1 MYCAAINKNREGMRE
16 VNMKDL
22 ELTSKEPGNQTEGKT
37 ESFYSSE
44 YFDNNENKNKK
55 LASKA
60 SVICYGFGDL
70 ASQFVWTFV
79 GSYLTLF
86 YTDVVGLTPIVVSAI
101 MLGARIW
108 DAVNDPMMGAV
119 AERTRSKW
127 GRFRPYIAFGCPA
140 LALFGVLTFTNP
152 FGGSS
157 AAGVIWAAVTYI
169 VAGMLYTLVNI
180 PYAALSGVMTEDADQ
195 RNKINTSRNIGMN
208 VGMIIVNSCSAGLA
222 LHFSGKGSE
231 VATGHGYMMTAI
243 VYSLIAIPLFL
254 IVFYTAKEYVA
265 PVSNNTKFS
274 FKDTINNLVR
284 NKYLMIVTGIMALQM
299 TAFMG
304 RIAVCAFYV
313 IYCLGSF
320 TMIALIMTIPSIGAV
335 IGSLFVPYL
344 AKKIGKRNVLMYS
357 MLIQA
362 VGLLVIY
369 CAPFD
374 NMTMVIVGCCIF
386 GLFNVGFPMTLSMVA
401 DSVDYMEL
409 KTGIRTDG
417 TAYATY
423 GLATKLGNALG
434 GSIGVLLLSAFG
446 YVANA
451 QQTAT
456 ALKGINIV
464 VNLIPALLFIG
475 AALLCLLWR
484 MTDEQADDIR
494 IALTKKKEQ
503 VN

>member
-1 MYCAAINKNREGMRE
+1 MDNVELGLKETKTQSEAQ
-16 VNMKDL
+16 KD
-22 ELTSKEPGNQTEGKT
+22 N
-37 ESFYSSE
+37 FYGPD
-44 YFDNNENKNKK
+44 YFAENDNKNKK
-55 LASKA
+55 MASKSA
-60 SVICYGFGDL
+60 VICYGFGDL
-70 ASQFVWTFV
+70 ASQFIWTFV
-79 GSYLTLF
+79 GSYLTIF
-86 YTDVVGLTPIVVSAI
+86 YTDVVGLTPIIVSAI

-108 DAVNDPMMGAV
+108 DAVNDPLMGAI
-119 AERTRSKW
+119 AERTRTKW

-140 LALFGVLTFTNP
+140 LALFGVMTFTNP
-152 FGGSS
+152 FNGLST
-157 AAGVIWAAVTYI
+157 AGVIWAAVTYI

-222 LHFSGKGSE
+222 LYFSGSGAQ
-231 VATGHGYMMTAI
+231 VANGYGYMMVAL
-243 VYSLIAIPLFL
+243 VYSIIAVPLFFV
-254 IVFYTAKEYVA
+254 VFFTSKEYVA
-265 PVSNNTKFS
+265 PVNNIAKFS
-274 FKDTINNLVR
+274 FKDTFANLVH

-320 TMIALIMTIPSIGAV
+320 TMIAFIMTIPSIGAV
-335 IGSLFVPYL
+335 IVSLFVPYL
-344 AKKIGKRNVLMYS
+344 AKKMGKRNVLMYS

-369 CAPFD
+369 LAPFD
-374 NMTMVIVGCCIF
+374 NMTMVIIGCCIF

-423 GLATKLGNALG
+423 GLATKVGNALG
-434 GSIGVLLLSAFG
+434 GSVGVLLLSAFG

-451 QQTAT
+451 QQTAG
-456 ALKGINIV
+456 ALRGINIV
-464 VNLIPALLFIG
+464 VNLIPAVLFIL
-475 AALLCLLWR
+475 AAALCLLWK
-484 MTDEQADDIR
+484 MTDAQADDIR
-494 IALTKKKEQ
+494 IALDHKQ
-503 VN
+503 R

>member
-1 MYCAAINKNREGMRE
+1 MRIINMDNVELGLKETKTQSE
-16 VNMKDL
+16 AQKD
-22 ELTSKEPGNQTEGKT
+22 N
-37 ESFYSSE
+37 FYGPD
-44 YFDNNENKNKK
+44 YFAENDNKNKK
-55 LASKA
+55 MASKSA
-60 SVICYGFGDL
+60 VICYGFGDL
-70 ASQFVWTFV
+70 ASQFIWTFV
-79 GSYLTLF
+79 GSYLTIF
-86 YTDVVGLTPIVVSAI
+86 YTDVVGLTPIIVSAI

-108 DAVNDPMMGAV
+108 DAVNDPLMGAI
-119 AERTRSKW
+119 AERTRTKW

-140 LALFGVLTFTNP
+140 LALFGVMTFTNP
-152 FGGSS
+152 FNGLST
-157 AAGVIWAAVTYI
+157 AGVIWAAVTYI

-222 LHFSGKGSE
+222 LYFSGSGAQ
-231 VATGHGYMMTAI
+231 VANGYGYMMVAL
-243 VYSLIAIPLFL
+243 VYSIIAVPLFFV
-254 IVFYTAKEYVA
+254 VFFTSKEYVA
-265 PVSNNTKFS
+265 PVNNIAKFS
-274 FKDTINNLVR
+274 FKDTFANLVH

-320 TMIALIMTIPSIGAV
+320 TMIAFIMTIPSIGAV

-344 AKKIGKRNVLMYS
+344 AKKMGKRNVLMYS

-369 CAPFD
+369 LAPFD
-374 NMTMVIVGCCIF
+374 NMTMVIIGCCIF

-423 GLATKLGNALG
+423 GLATKVGNALG
-434 GSIGVLLLSAFG
+434 GSVGVLLLSAFG

-451 QQTAT
+451 QQTAG
-456 ALKGINIV
+456 ALRGINIV
-464 VNLIPALLFIG
+464 VNLIPAVLFIL
-475 AALLCLLWR
+475 AAALCLLWK
-484 MTDEQADDIR
+484 MTDAQADDIR
-494 IALTKKKEQ
+494 IALDHKQ
-503 VN
+503 R

>member
-1 MYCAAINKNREGMRE
+1 MRIINMDNVELGLKETKTQSE
-16 VNMKDL
+16 AQKD
-22 ELTSKEPGNQTEGKT
+22 N
-37 ESFYSSE
+37 FYGPD
-44 YFDNNENKNKK
+44 YFAENDNKNKK
-55 LASKA
+55 MASKSA
-60 SVICYGFGDL
+60 VICYGFGDL
-70 ASQFVWTFV
+70 ASQFIWTFV
-79 GSYLTLF
+79 GSYLTIF
-86 YTDVVGLTPIVVSAI
+86 YTDVVGLTPIIVSAI

-108 DAVNDPMMGAV
+108 DAVNDPLMGAI
-119 AERTRSKW
+119 AERTRTKW

-140 LALFGVLTFTNP
+140 LALFGVMTFTNP
-152 FGGSS
+152 FNGLST
-157 AAGVIWAAVTYI
+157 AGVIWAAVTYI

-222 LHFSGKGSE
+222 LYFSGSGAQ
-231 VATGHGYMMTAI
+231 VANGYGYMMVAL
-243 VYSLIAIPLFL
+243 VYSIIAVPLFFV
-254 IVFYTAKEYVA
+254 VFFTSKEYVA
-265 PVSNNTKFS
+265 PVNNIAKFS
-274 FKDTINNLVR
+274 FKDTFANLVH

-320 TMIALIMTIPSIGAV
+320 TMIAFIMTIPSIGAV

-344 AKKIGKRNVLMYS
+344 AKKMGKRNVLMYS

-369 CAPFD
+369 LAPFD
-374 NMTMVIVGCCIF
+374 NMTMVIIGCCIF

-423 GLATKLGNALG
+423 GLATKVGNALG
-434 GSIGVLLLSAFG
+434 GSVGVLLLSAFG

-451 QQTAT
+451 QQTAG
-456 ALKGINIV
+456 ALRGINIV
-464 VNLIPALLFIG
+464 VNLIPAVLFIL
-475 AALLCLLWR
+475 AAALCLLWK
-484 MTDEQADDIR
+484 MTDAQADDIR
-494 IALTKKKEQ
+494 IALDNKQ
-503 VN
+503 R

>member
-1 MYCAAINKNREGMRE
+1 MDNVELGLKETKTQSEAQ
-16 VNMKDL
+16 KD
-22 ELTSKEPGNQTEGKT
+22 N
-37 ESFYSSE
+37 FYGPD
-44 YFDNNENKNKK
+44 YFAENDNKNKK
-55 LASKA
+55 MASKSA
-60 SVICYGFGDL
+60 VICYGFGDL
-70 ASQFVWTFV
+70 ASQFIWTFV
-79 GSYLTLF
+79 GSYLTIF
-86 YTDVVGLTPIVVSAI
+86 YTDVVGLTPIIVSAI

-108 DAVNDPMMGAV
+108 DAVNDPLMGAI
-119 AERTRSKW
+119 AERTRTKW

-140 LALFGVLTFTNP
+140 LALFGVMTFTNP
-152 FGGSS
+152 FNGLST
-157 AAGVIWAAVTYI
+157 AGVIWAAVTYI

-222 LHFSGKGSE
+222 LYFSGSSAQ
-231 VATGHGYMMTAI
+231 VANGYGYMMVAL
-243 VYSLIAIPLFL
+243 VYSIIAVPLFFV
-254 IVFYTAKEYVA
+254 VFFTSKEYVA
-265 PVSNNTKFS
+265 PVNNIAKFS
-274 FKDTINNLVR
+274 FKDTFANLVH

-320 TMIALIMTIPSIGAV
+320 TMIAFIMTIPSIGAV

-344 AKKIGKRNVLMYS
+344 AKKMGKRNVLMYS

-369 CAPFD
+369 LAPFD
-374 NMTMVIVGCCIF
+374 NMTMVIIGCCIF

-423 GLATKLGNALG
+423 GLATKVGNALG
-434 GSIGVLLLSAFG
+434 GSVGVLLLSAFG

-451 QQTAT
+451 QQTAG
-456 ALKGINIV
+456 ALRGINIV
-464 VNLIPALLFIG
+464 VNLIPAVLFIL
-475 AALLCLLWR
+475 AAALCLLWK
-484 MTDEQADDIR
+484 MTDAQADDIR
-494 IALTKKKEQ
+494 IALDHKQRETGDK
-503 VN
+503 

>member
-1 MYCAAINKNREGMRE
+1 MDNVELGLKETKTQSEAQ
-16 VNMKDL
+16 KD
-22 ELTSKEPGNQTEGKT
+22 N
-37 ESFYSSE
+37 FYGPD
-44 YFDNNENKNKK
+44 YFAENDNKNKK
-55 LASKA
+55 MASKSA
-60 SVICYGFGDL
+60 VICYGFGDL
-70 ASQFVWTFV
+70 ASQFIWTFV
-79 GSYLTLF
+79 GSYLTIF
-86 YTDVVGLTPIVVSAI
+86 YTDVVGLTPIIVSVI

-108 DAVNDPMMGAV
+108 DAVNDPLMGAI
-119 AERTRSKW
+119 AERTRTKW

-140 LALFGVLTFTNP
+140 LALFGVMTFTNP
-152 FGGSS
+152 FNGLST
-157 AAGVIWAAVTYI
+157 AGVIWAAVTYI

-222 LHFSGKGSE
+222 LYFSGSGAQ
-231 VATGHGYMMTAI
+231 VANGYGYMMVAL
-243 VYSLIAIPLFL
+243 VYSIIAVPLFFV
-254 IVFYTAKEYVA
+254 VFFTSKEYVA
-265 PVSNNTKFS
+265 PVNNIAKFS
-274 FKDTINNLVR
+274 FKDTFANLVH

-320 TMIALIMTIPSIGAV
+320 TMIAFIMTIPSIGAV

-344 AKKIGKRNVLMYS
+344 AKKMGKRNVLMYS

-369 CAPFD
+369 LAPFD
-374 NMTMVIVGCCIF
+374 NMTMVIIGCCIF

-423 GLATKLGNALG
+423 GLATKVGNALG
-434 GSIGVLLLSAFG
+434 GSVGVLLLSAFG

-451 QQTAT
+451 QQTAG
-456 ALKGINIV
+456 ALRGINIV
-464 VNLIPALLFIG
+464 VNLIPAVLFIL
-475 AALLCLLWR
+475 AAALCLLWK
-484 MTDEQADDIR
+484 MTDAQADDIR
-494 IALTKKKEQ
+494 IALDHKQ
-503 VN
+503 R

>member
-1 MYCAAINKNREGMRE
+1 MDNVELGLKETKTQSEAE
-16 VNMKDL
+16 KD
-22 ELTSKEPGNQTEGKT
+22 N
-37 ESFYSSE
+37 FYGPD
-44 YFDNNENKNKK
+44 YFAENDNKNKK
-55 LASKA
+55 MASKSA
-60 SVICYGFGDL
+60 VICYGFGDL
-70 ASQFVWTFV
+70 ASQFIWTFV
-79 GSYLTLF
+79 GSYLTIF
-86 YTDVVGLTPIVVSAI
+86 YTDVVGLTPIIVSAI

-108 DAVNDPMMGAV
+108 DAVNDPLMGAI
-119 AERTRSKW
+119 AERTRTKW

-140 LALFGVLTFTNP
+140 LALFGVMTFTNP
-152 FGGSS
+152 FNGLST
-157 AAGVIWAAVTYI
+157 AGVIWAAVTYI

-222 LHFSGKGSE
+222 LYFSGSGAQ
-231 VATGHGYMMTAI
+231 VANGYGYMMVAL
-243 VYSLIAIPLFL
+243 VYSIIAVPLFFV
-254 IVFYTAKEYVA
+254 VFFTSKEYVA
-265 PVSNNTKFS
+265 PVNNIAKFS
-274 FKDTINNLVR
+274 FKDTFANLVH

-320 TMIALIMTIPSIGAV
+320 TMIAFIMTIPSIGAV

-344 AKKIGKRNVLMYS
+344 AKKMGKRNVLMYS

-369 CAPFD
+369 LAPFD
-374 NMTMVIVGCCIF
+374 NMTMVIIGCCIF

-423 GLATKLGNALG
+423 GLATKVGNALG
-434 GSIGVLLLSAFG
+434 GSVGVLLLSAFG

-451 QQTAT
+451 QQTAG
-456 ALKGINIV
+456 ALRGINIV
-464 VNLIPALLFIG
+464 VNLIPAVLFIL
-475 AALLCLLWR
+475 AAALCLLWK
-484 MTDEQADDIR
+484 MTDAQADDIR
-494 IALTKKKEQ
+494 IALDHKQRETGDK
-503 VN
+503 

>member
-1 MYCAAINKNREGMRE
+1 MRIINMDNVELGLKETKTQSE
-16 VNMKDL
+16 AQKD
-22 ELTSKEPGNQTEGKT
+22 N
-37 ESFYSSE
+37 FYGPD
-44 YFDNNENKNKK
+44 YFAENDNKNKK
-55 LASKA
+55 MASKSA
-60 SVICYGFGDL
+60 VICYGFGDL
-70 ASQFVWTFV
+70 ASQFIWTFV
-79 GSYLTLF
+79 GSYLTIF
-86 YTDVVGLTPIVVSAI
+86 YTDVVGLTPIIVSAI

-108 DAVNDPMMGAV
+108 DAVNDPLMGAI
-119 AERTRSKW
+119 AERTRTKW

-140 LALFGVLTFTNP
+140 LALFGVMTFTNP
-152 FGGSS
+152 FNGLST
-157 AAGVIWAAVTYI
+157 AGVIWAAVTYI

-222 LHFSGKGSE
+222 LYFSGSGAQ
-231 VATGHGYMMTAI
+231 VANGYGYMMVAL
-243 VYSLIAIPLFL
+243 VYSIIAVPLFFV
-254 IVFYTAKEYVA
+254 VFFTSKECVA
-265 PVSNNTKFS
+265 PVNNIAKFS
-274 FKDTINNLVR
+274 FKDTFANLVH

-320 TMIALIMTIPSIGAV
+320 TMIAFIMTIPSIGAV

-344 AKKIGKRNVLMYS
+344 AKKMGKRNVLMYS

-369 CAPFD
+369 LAPFD
-374 NMTMVIVGCCIF
+374 NMTMVIIGCCIF

-423 GLATKLGNALG
+423 GLATKVGNALG
-434 GSIGVLLLSAFG
+434 GSVGVLLLSTFG

-451 QQTAT
+451 QQTAG
-456 ALKGINIV
+456 ALRGINIV
-464 VNLIPALLFIG
+464 VNLIPAVLFIL
-475 AALLCLLWR
+475 AAALCLLWK
-484 MTDEQADDIR
+484 MTDAQADDIR
-494 IALTKKKEQ
+494 IALDNKQ
-503 VN
+503 R

>member
-1 MYCAAINKNREGMRE
+1 MDNVELGLKETKTQSEAQ
-16 VNMKDL
+16 KD
-22 ELTSKEPGNQTEGKT
+22 N
-37 ESFYSSE
+37 FYGPD
-44 YFDNNENKNKK
+44 YFAENDNKNKK
-55 LASKA
+55 MASKSA
-60 SVICYGFGDL
+60 VICYGFGDL
-70 ASQFVWTFV
+70 ASQFIWTFV
-79 GSYLTLF
+79 GSYLTIF
-86 YTDVVGLTPIVVSAI
+86 YTDVVGLTPIIVSAI

-108 DAVNDPMMGAV
+108 DAVNDPLMGAI
-119 AERTRSKW
+119 AERTRTKW

-140 LALFGVLTFTNP
+140 LALFGVMTFTNP
-152 FGGSS
+152 FNGLST
-157 AAGVIWAAVTYI
+157 AGVIWAAVTYI

-222 LHFSGKGSE
+222 LYFSGSGAQ
-231 VATGHGYMMTAI
+231 VANGYGYMMVAL
-243 VYSLIAIPLFL
+243 VYSIIAVPLFFV
-254 IVFYTAKEYVA
+254 VFFTSKEYVA
-265 PVSNNTKFS
+265 PVNNIAKFS
-274 FKDTINNLVR
+274 FKDTFANLVH

-320 TMIALIMTIPSIGAV
+320 TMIAFIMTIPSIGAV

-344 AKKIGKRNVLMYS
+344 AKKMGKRNVLMYS

-369 CAPFD
+369 LAPFD
-374 NMTMVIVGCCIF
+374 NMTMVIIGCCIF

-423 GLATKLGNALG
+423 GLATKVGNALG
-434 GSIGVLLLSAFG
+434 GSVGVLLLSAFG

-451 QQTAT
+451 QQTAG
-456 ALKGINIV
+456 ALRGINIV
-464 VNLIPALLFIG
+464 VNLIAAVLFIL
-475 AALLCLLWR
+475 AAALCLLWK
-484 MTDEQADDIR
+484 MTDAQADDIR
-494 IALTKKKEQ
+494 IALDHKQ
-503 VN
+503 R